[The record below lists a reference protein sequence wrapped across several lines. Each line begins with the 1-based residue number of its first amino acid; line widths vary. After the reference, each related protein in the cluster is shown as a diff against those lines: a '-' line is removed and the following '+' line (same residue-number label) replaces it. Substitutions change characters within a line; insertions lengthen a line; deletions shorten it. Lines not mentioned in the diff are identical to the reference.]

1 MNQIMINK
9 EETNAK
15 EYGKHSKKGSSKK
28 DKKKKRGIFK
38 KVLITLLILFIIG
51 VSSLGVLLYGPY
63 NGFRDWLITTAM
75 TTMTHQWIAHLFYSD
90 ETIEAVMA
98 NNRVEEID

>member
-28 DKKKKRGIFK
+28 DKKKREEFLK
-38 KVLITLLILFIIG
+38 KYLLLC
-51 VSSLGVLLYGPY
+51 
-63 NGFRDWLITTAM
+63 
-75 TTMTHQWIAHLFYSD
+75 
-90 ETIEAVMA
+90 
-98 NNRVEEID
+98 